1 MPNKPALSVFTGW
14 VQHLEAPSAN
24 PENRLACAE
33 QVRRLFTTIRTSHLE
48 RYDHE
53 MDHSRKS

>member
-33 QVRRLFTTIRTSHLE
+33 
-48 RYDHE
+48 
-53 MDHSRKS
+53 

>member
-1 MPNKPALSVFTGW
+1 MSNKPALSVFTDW

-33 QVRRLFTTIRTSHLE
+33 
-48 RYDHE
+48 
-53 MDHSRKS
+53 